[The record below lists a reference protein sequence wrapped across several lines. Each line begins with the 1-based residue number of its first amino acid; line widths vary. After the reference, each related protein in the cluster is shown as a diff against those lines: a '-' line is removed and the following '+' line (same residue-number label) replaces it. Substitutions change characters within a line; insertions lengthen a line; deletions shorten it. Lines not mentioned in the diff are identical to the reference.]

1 MRLLLHFARFGPY
14 HHTRLRAVA
23 AALAPEGWEVIG
35 LETASKDITY
45 AWDEVRAEE
54 MYGTTAIGLR
64 TLFPGRVYEEIT
76 PVECRRGLYEALE
89 ELAPDAVAV
98 AGWGTVD
105 ARLSLRWC
113 RKRGVKAI
121 VMSETREADGRRIWW
136 KEKVKSMIMRH
147 AHGAIVGG
155 RSHRDYLVKL
165 GIPRERIQFGY
176 NVVDNAYFG
185 AGRAGGASA
194 EGSGQLAEGS
204 GPLAV
209 GGGPLAVGGVEGG
222 TPMFLAANRF
232 VGRKNLDRLLAAY
245 ALYCQSYSAYR
256 QPPSGE
262 AAPPAA
268 HRQPPT
274 ADCQP
279 PTGEAAPPTGE
290 AAPPTAN
297 CQPPTAHGPWSLC
310 LLGDGPLRER
320 LIAQCHELGLNVIE
334 FAPWEISQP
343 LTAGSPLL
351 SAEGA
356 PPTADRPPSTGEAAT
371 PSVYFPGFRQIEEL
385 PRFYAAAAAFI
396 HPAFEEPWGLVIN
409 EAMAAGLPVLSG
421 SNVGAAEE
429 LIEEGETGWTFDATD
444 LGAMASAMTRLAS
457 LPVADRLAMGARAAD
472 LLEERCPTR
481 AFGQGIRNLLTVH
494 G

>member
-35 LETASKDITY
+35 LETASHDITY

-54 MYGTTAIGLR
+54 MGGETVVGLR

-76 PVECRRGLYEALE
+76 PLECRRGLYEALE

-121 VMSETREADGRRIWW
+121 VMSETREADGRRVWW

-165 GIPRERIQFGY
+165 GIPAERIELGY
-176 NVVDNAYFG
+176 NVVDNAHF
-185 AGRAGGASA
+185 AAW
-194 EGSGQLAEGS
+194 
-204 GPLAV
+204 PV
-209 GGGPLAVGGVEGG
+209 GGGQVAEGG
-222 TPMFLAANRF
+222 GPSWGPMFLASNRF

-245 ALYCQSYSAYR
+245 ALYCQSF
-256 QPPSGE
+256 
-262 AAPPAA
+262 
-268 HRQPPT
+268 T
-274 ADCQP
+274 ADRQP
-279 PTGEAAPPTGE
+279 PTGEA
-290 AAPPTAN
+290 
-297 CQPPTAHGPWSLC
+297 PPTAHRPWSLC

-320 LIAQCHELGLNVIE
+320 LLAQCNELGLEVIE
-334 FAPWEISQP
+334 AAPWETGRQEGMEQLAGGGESTNAGKPAAFEDAAILRPGDKSSTAHRQP
-343 LTAGSPLL
+343 SASP
-351 SAEGA
+351 
-356 PPTADRPPSTGEAAT
+356 T
-371 PSVYFPGFRQIEEL
+371 VYFPGFRQIEEL
-385 PRFYAAAAAFI
+385 PRFYASAAAFI

-429 LIEEGETGWTFDATD
+429 LIDEGETGWTFDATD
-444 LGAMASAMTRLAS
+444 LGAMAAAMARLAS
-457 LPVADRLAMGARAAD
+457 LSEADRLAMGARAAAR
-472 LLEERCPTR
+472 LEERCPTK
-481 AFGQGIRNLLTVH
+481 AFGSGIRRLLT
-494 G
+494 GGGRA